1 MIGTSRS
8 RWWQGCG
15 RAIANPG
22 VQQCFGLKILT
33 LTGCTP
39 HLVVFLFILI
49 LSFSLMFFIHWL
61 WVVLL
66 WLLAVNVPLVV
77 VGC

>member
-8 RWWQGCG
+8 RWWQGHG
-15 RAIANPG
+15 QAIANPG
-22 VQQCFGLKILT
+22 VWQCFGLKILT
-33 LTGCTP
+33 LIGCTP
-39 HLVVFLFILI
+39 GLVVFIFLLI

-61 WVVLL
+61 WVLLL
-66 WLLAVNVPLVV
+66 WLLVITVLLVV